1 MQEIVPANNFPKPET
16 CWLSAPDERS
26 PAFFPVFARIS
37 LGVQIALRER
47 VPATYFEELNAY
59 RDIKK
64 AYPMLIYEASRPF
77 RGRVRTELTY
87 DVLNPETL
95 ARVIRSAKLSLSELL
110 TRAESRLNAAG
121 WIDIANH
128 YQPKRTQDIID
139 SVQRLSKSRKCFYCL
154 IRAESV
160 LMNALT
166 ELGGLGALKPKE
178 QDRRLATFEK
188 RWSFQ
193 LRRLYPGTDFL
204 WLAPFLLDAATQ
216 ALLSFQSGPSGTP
229 ADEQLDSAP

>member
-1 MQEIVPANNFPKPET
+1 MQAILPGNNFPKPEA

-26 PAFFPVFARIS
+26 PAFFQAFARIS
-37 LGVQIALRER
+37 LALQVALRER
-47 VPATYFEELNAY
+47 IPATYFGDLNAY
-59 RDIKK
+59 CDVKK
-64 AYPMLIYEASRPF
+64 SYPMLIYEASRPF

-95 ARVIRSAKLSLSELL
+95 ARVIRSAKLSLGELL
-110 TRAESRLNAAG
+110 TRAESRLQAEG

-128 YQPKRTQDIID
+128 YQAKRVQEIID
-139 SVQRLSKSRKCFYCL
+139 SVQRLSKSRKCFYAL

-166 ELGGLGALKPKE
+166 ELGGLGGLRPKE
-178 QDRRLATFEK
+178 QDRRLALFEK

-216 ALLSFQSGPSGTP
+216 ALLAFQSGPPGTETGP
-229 ADEQLDSAP
+229 CDMEP